1 MPHATLTVQTLL
13 YARELASGDF
23 AVAPV
28 VDPTLASFGSE
39 ASCLAEQRL
48 FLTEY
53 LARAAPEIVA
63 RFALPEGVTLRE
75 VDVLVPREGLPR
87 RLQIDAPLRIA
98 GIVIPA
104 ERGAGSSG
112 ERDGAPLRSRAGAWI
127 VVPAIDHTFFVRS
140 EDDVDE
146 ALRAEVSRMA
156 GALDLSAWQY
166 LQLFPP
172 RAHALVP
179 VEIEVERMDR
189 APMGRTA
196 ARRALVDA
204 ERRRWAIEVLESVA
218 TPLDPGDAP
227 PLVGRDAEVRQL
239 AALVRAQERS
249 AVLVTGGHLEGKTA
263 LVRAAVRGAGGG
275 EPLRV
280 YATSGSQLIAGM
292 SGLGQWQ
299 ERVRRVME
307 AAEVLD
313 ATLYFE
319 SIADLLGDH
328 AGGGVDLPAAMK
340 PWLEEG
346 RVRIVGELRNDL
358 LEAAERRHFGF
369 LAFFTRV
376 RLAPLDAARTIE
388 ALRGRL
394 VFEARREPDLP
405 RLRDDAVLPL
415 VDLAERYLPYQSFP
429 GKVMRLYDELRAMEH
444 DVAGAA
450 GETRMLDVDRVYEL
464 FSVRSGVPSFLLR
477 QDRALELADVI
488 EHLGRRVI
496 GQDEAVK
503 RVAETVCVV
512 KAQLQPTGKPLAT
525 FLFVG
530 PTGVGK
536 TELARAL
543 AAFLFG
549 SAERMVRFD
558 MSEYADAGAAER
570 LIRGT
575 DRADGLLT
583 RRVRD
588 QPFGIVLLDEIEK
601 AHPAVLDLL
610 LQVCGEGRLTDA
622 RGRTAYFHDTIVVLT
637 SNLGATSQR
646 ASVGFGGES
655 ATSPDAARAH
665 YAREVERSFR
675 PELVNRLDRIVT
687 FFPLSRATIASVT
700 RIAIDRLR
708 SRRGVLEGRLRLE
721 PSDAAAATLAA
732 AGYSE
737 AYGARALRRAVEDE
751 LVTPMARLLS
761 GLGDT
766 ARGASVRVRA
776 ADEPRDRGEAAA
788 TIDTETL
795 SVAVHRAKAATRDRD
810 AIDLHAVA
818 EIRRDVDRAMRLDRV
833 GQLEEQI
840 AQLVTQLGYGK
851 RRDGDRRTAHEVST
865 LQAEH
870 HRLAQIWRRLA
881 GAQADAH
888 AAEEVALMAMREGE
902 AIDAFASEARDVRS
916 RFRRELVI
924 ALLALEPQRDR
935 VTLLIEDHAA
945 GLGLGL
951 WLAPLLRDLE
961 RRGWHASLHA
971 HGASRD
977 ATSSEWPT
985 SRKWGPPRDPT
996 WMLERIAD
1004 AATAPRNVLLRCEGA
1019 HAGVLLALEGGLHTF
1034 IRPIPDVDKAFVTV
1048 RRIAMRT
1055 ALLDKEWGSAA
1066 LVPDSPADANV
1077 LRRVPAVRTLD
1088 VPARTL
1094 SIAAGARALDD
1105 CGVDDY
1111 FPRLEEIALLHL
1123 LHVEQSDLDRDEL
1136 FLGPLDNDY

>member
-23 AVAPV
+23 AIAPV
-28 VDPTLASFGSE
+28 VDPTLASFGPE

-48 FLTEY
+48 FLTEF

-63 RFALPEGVTLRE
+63 RFALPEGVALRE
-75 VDVLVPREGLPR
+75 VDVLVPREGLTR

-104 ERGAGSSG
+104 ERGA
-112 ERDGAPLRSRAGAWI
+112 WVI
-127 VVPAIDHTFFVRS
+127 VPAIDHTFFVAAG
-140 EDDVDE
+140 DDVDE
-146 ALRAEVSRMA
+146 AIRAETSRMA

-179 VEIEVERMDR
+179 VEIDVERMER
-189 APMGRTA
+189 APTGRTA
-196 ARRALVDA
+196 ARKALVDA

-227 PLVGRDAEVRQL
+227 PLVGRDAEIAQL
-239 AALVRAQERS
+239 AALIRSHERS

-263 LVRAAVRGAGGG
+263 LVRAAVRGAGGS
-275 EPLRV
+275 EPLRA

-299 ERVRRVME
+299 ERLRRVME

-319 SIADLLGDH
+319 SIADLLGDRPD
-328 AGGGVDLPAAMK
+328 GGVDLPAAMK

-346 RVRIVGELRNDL
+346 RVRILGELRTEL

-376 RLAPLDAARTIE
+376 RLAPLDAARTVE

-394 VFEARREPDLP
+394 AFEARREPDAP

-429 GKVMRLYDELRAMEH
+429 GKAMRLYDELRAMEH
-444 DVAGAA
+444 DVAGEPGAA
-450 GETRMLDVDRVYEL
+450 RLLDVDRVYEL
-464 FSVRSGVPSFLLR
+464 FSVRTGVPAFLLR
-477 QDRALELADVI
+477 QDRALDVADVVA
-488 EHLGRRVI
+488 HLGRRVI

-503 RVAETVCVV
+503 RVADTVCVV

-543 AAFLFG
+543 ATFLFG

-601 AHPAVLDLL
+601 AHAAVLDLL

-622 RGRTAYFHDTIVVLT
+622 RGRTAFFHDTIVVLT

-646 ASVGFGGES
+646 ASVGFGGEAS
-655 ATSPDAARAH
+655 TTPDAARAH

-687 FFPLSRATIASVT
+687 FFPLSRATIADVT

-721 PSDAAAATLAA
+721 PSDAAAAVLASS
-732 AGYSE
+732 GYSE

-761 GLGDT
+761 GLGDG
-766 ARGASVRVRA
+766 ARGATVRVRA
-776 ADEPRDRGEAAA
+776 ADEARERGEAAA
-788 TIDTETL
+788 TITTDRLRVE
-795 SVAVHRAKAATRDRD
+795 VHRATSTARERD

-818 EIRRDVDRAMRLDRV
+818 EIRRDVDRSMRLDRIV
-833 GQLEEQI
+833 QVDEQI

-851 RRDGDRRTAHEVST
+851 RRDGDRRTAYEVSN

-902 AIDAFASEARDVRS
+902 SIDAFASEARDVRT
-916 RFRRELVI
+916 RFRRELVL

-935 VTLLIEDHAA
+935 ITLLVEDHAGGI
-945 GLGLGL
+945 GLRL
-951 WLAPLLRDLE
+951 WLAPLLRDLD
-961 RRGWHASLHA
+961 RRGWRATLHA
-971 HGASRD
+971 HGATRD
-977 ATSSEWPT
+977 TASSDWPA
-985 SRKWGPPRDPT
+985 SRKWGPPRNAT
-996 WMLERIAD
+996 WMLERLD
-1004 AATAPRNVLLRCEGA
+1004 DLETAPRNVLLRCEGA
-1019 HAGVLLALEGGLHTF
+1019 YAGVLLALEGGLHTYV
-1034 IRPIPDVDKAFVTV
+1034 RPLHDVDKAFVTV

-1055 ALLDKEWGSAA
+1055 ALLDKEWSAAA
-1066 LVPDSPADANV
+1066 LVPHPPSDANV
-1077 LRRVPAVRTLD
+1077 LRRVPATRTLD
-1088 VPARTL
+1088 VPARKLT
-1094 SIAAGARALDD
+1094 IAGGARVFDD
-1105 CGVDDY
+1105 CGTDDY
-1111 FPRLEEIALLHL
+1111 FTHLEEIALLHL